1 MKKMFVLIAI
11 LVFPFI
17 VFAKEVEVKDIN
29 IKFKI
34 NDDYIVLL
42 RDNLDNN
49 ADLKKLGI
57 SENYMK
63 NIMDKSNIYAD
74 IISSDISHE
83 IIIVVPDVKLTFYN
97 LSDATDDM
105 LNDLKNEL
113 VKKTGAEI
121 SSIYKGTHNY
131 IVVDYYDDN
140 TNYYIVNYYTVVNAK
155 GYNIQLQKKS
165 TITEEEKEELK
176 NVVDSINIDII
187 SDDGNGINLKHIII
201 GAVIGASVGLI
212 SYIVGLV
219 MRKKKASE
227 ESKKNDVNKKKVLKT
242 EDNVME
248 EKNTKSSG

>member
-1 MKKMFVLIAI
+1 MKKIIVLLVII
-11 LVFPFI
+11 VFPFM
-17 VFAKEVEVKDIN
+17 VLAKDVEVKDIN
-29 IKFKI
+29 IKFQV

-42 RDNLDNN
+42 RDNLENN
-49 ADLKKLGI
+49 MDLKKLGI

-121 SSIYKGTHNY
+121 SSIYKGNHNY
-131 IVVDYYDDN
+131 IIVDYYDDN
-140 TNYYIVNYYTVVNAK
+140 TDYYIVNYYTVVNAK

-165 TITEEEKEELK
+165 TITDEEKEELK
-176 NVVDSINIDII
+176 KVVDSISIDII
-187 SDDGNGINLKHIII
+187 NDNKNGLNIKHIII
-201 GAVIGASVGLI
+201 GAAIGAGVGLI
-212 SYIVGLV
+212 SYILSLV
-219 MRKKKASE
+219 IKKGKL
-227 ESKKNDVNKKKVLKT
+227 KGDTRIIDKKKVLKT
-242 EDNVME
+242 EDNIQ